1 MFITFEGADGSGK
14 STQVE
19 LARKHLAE
27 KGFDVY
33 ATRDPG
39 GTELGLQFRQILLHY
54 EGELSSVAET
64 FIFLA
69 DRAQHVETKIRPLL
83 NEGKIVLCDRFIDS
97 TVAYQGYGRG
107 LSVTEIEKMNLIAT
121 QGLLPYK
128 TILFDIS
135 YETSMQRIE
144 KGGKKDRLES
154 EMAEF
159 HHRLIN
165 GYREIARNN
174 PERFIVISAENTV
187 EEVAK
192 EVAAALEALLVKQ
205 AQI

>member
-19 LARKHLAE
+19 LAKKYLSE
-27 KGFDVY
+27 KGYDVY

-54 EGELSSVAET
+54 EGDLSSVAET

-69 DRAQHVETKIRPLL
+69 DRAQHVETKIKPLL
-83 NEGKIVLCDRFIDS
+83 AEGKIVLCDRFIDS

-107 LSVTEIEKMNLIAT
+107 IAVEEIEKMNFIAT
-121 QGLLPYK
+121 QQLMPYK
-128 TILFDIS
+128 TFLFDIS
-135 YETSMQRIE
+135 YETSMQRVA
-144 KGGKKDRLES
+144 KGGKMDRLES
-154 EMAEF
+154 EMADF

-165 GYREIARNN
+165 GYREIASKN
-174 PERFIVISAENTV
+174 PDRFIIISAENSV
-187 EEVAK
+187 EQVAQDVAK
-192 EVAAALEALLVKQ
+192 ELDNLLAK
-205 AQI
+205 